1 MKVLEAQFV
10 KDFTK
15 MCHDGYMQGWHEGN
29 GGNISYRMRESEV
42 EAVREELNES
52 GEWKEIGGPVP
63 GLANE
68 YFVMTGSGKFLRN
81 VELDFADTC
90 CIVKVNEDGTK
101 YKVVW
106 GLVNG
111 GRPTSELPAHLMNL
125 ESLKARDPELRIV
138 YHCHSPKVTALT
150 FVLPMDEV
158 IWTRELWE
166 MVSECSIFFPQGVG
180 LVEWMMPGSYEI
192 SKASAEIMKTKN
204 VVIWVH
210 HGMFAC
216 GHTFDETFGLMHIVE
231 KAASILVDV
240 ISMGGVKR
248 QAISVEN
255 FRAIEKVFGVHFD
268 EKYLYERK
276 SNKVGEY

>member
-1 MKVLEAQFV
+1 
-10 KDFTK
+10 
-15 MCHDGYMQGWHEGN
+15 
-29 GGNISYRMRESEV
+29 
-42 EAVREELNES
+42 
-52 GEWKEIGGPVP
+52 
-63 GLANE
+63 
-68 YFVMTGSGKFLRN
+68 
-81 VELDFADTC
+81 
-90 CIVKVNEDGTK
+90 
-101 YKVVW
+101 
-106 GLVNG
+106 
-111 GRPTSELPAHLMNL
+111 
-125 ESLKARDPELRIV
+125 
-138 YHCHSPKVTALT
+138 
-150 FVLPMDEV
+150 
-158 IWTRELWE
+158 

-240 ISMGGVKR
+240 ISMGGVKK

-255 FRAIEKVFGVHFD
+255 FKAIEKQFGLHFD